1 MQTFVTL
8 TLLFSA
14 YSMIGWLCES
24 IYCSIPQKRW
34 INRGFLNGPFC
45 PIYGFGALLILAAL
59 SPLLGVF
66 EFPWELIILFF
77 AAMLLTSLLEY
88 ATSVLLERLFH
99 TSWWDY
105 SNHKYQIHG
114 RVCLTNSLLF
124 GVMSTFV
131 LEVLHPLVSLL
142 LGAIP
147 RIVSFPLAGGLFV
160 YFLLDG
166 TATTIGIL
174 RMNGRLA
181 QLQTILDEIRERTTT
196 AAETNL
202 AGLEHSLDG
211 LRDKADEFKSE
222 TLLSLRQTLEEL
234 REKTDDARAESI
246 ERLRNSI
253 LDFVNDENRVRL
265 RILRDKQEYLESQ
278 THPMHRRIMEA
289 FPHMRSIQSPESL
302 QRFRQ
307 VAAAAGKKMR
317 GSNNEPNNEK
327 EEIQN
332 FSEKH

>member
-1 MQTFVTL
+1 MQTFVKL
-8 TLLFSA
+8 TLFFSV

-45 PIYGFGALLILAAL
+45 PVYGFGALLILAVL

-66 EFPWELIILFF
+66 EFPLELIVLFF
-77 AAMLLTSLLEY
+77 TATLLTSVLEY
-88 ATSVLLERLFH
+88 VTSVLLEKLFH

-114 RVCLTNSLLF
+114 RVCLMNSLLF
-124 GVMSTFV
+124 GVMSTLV
-131 LEVLHPLVSLL
+131 LEVLHPLISSLL
-142 LGAIP
+142 TAIP

-160 YFLLDG
+160 YFILDG
-166 TATTIGIL
+166 TVTTIGIL
-174 RMNGRLA
+174 RMNGKLA
-181 QLQTILDEIRERTTT
+181 QLQTILDEIRERTT
-196 AAETNL
+196 AVAETNL
-202 AGLEHSLDG
+202 AGLEHSLDE

-222 TLLSLRQTLEEL
+222 TLLSLRQALEEL
-234 REKTDDARAESI
+234 RLKTDDVKTESI

-253 LDFVNDENRVRL
+253 LDFVNDENRIRL
-265 RILRDKQEYLESQ
+265 RMLQDKQEYLESQ

-289 FPHMRSIQSPESL
+289 FPHMRSIQSPESF

-307 VAAAAGKKMR
+307 AAAAARKRVR
-317 GSNNEPNNEK
+317 GSGSESESESGDKK
-327 EEIQN
+327 E
-332 FSEKH
+332 

>member
-1 MQTFVTL
+1 MQTFVKL
-8 TLLFSA
+8 TLFFSV

-45 PIYGFGALLILAAL
+45 PVYGFGALLILAVL

-66 EFPWELIILFF
+66 EFPLELIVLFF
-77 AAMLLTSLLEY
+77 TATLLTSVLEY
-88 ATSVLLERLFH
+88 VTSVLLEKLFH

-114 RVCLTNSLLF
+114 RVCLMNSLLF
-124 GVMSTFV
+124 GVMSTLV
-131 LEVLHPLVSLL
+131 LEVLHPLISSLL
-142 LGAIP
+142 TAIP

-160 YFLLDG
+160 YFILDG
-166 TATTIGIL
+166 TVTTIGIL
-174 RMNGRLA
+174 RMNGKLA
-181 QLQTILDEIRERTTT
+181 QLQTILDEIRERT
-196 AAETNL
+196 AAVAETNL
-202 AGLEHSLDG
+202 AGLEHSLDE

-222 TLLSLRQTLEEL
+222 TLLSLRQALEEL
-234 REKTDDARAESI
+234 RLKTDDVKAESI

-253 LDFVNDENRVRL
+253 LDFVNDENRIRL
-265 RILRDKQEYLESQ
+265 RMLQDKQEYLESQ

-289 FPHMRSIQSPESL
+289 FPHMRSIQSPESF

-307 VAAAAGKKMR
+307 AAAAARKRVR
-317 GSNNEPNNEK
+317 GSGSESESESGDKK
-327 EEIQN
+327 E
-332 FSEKH
+332 

>member
-1 MQTFVTL
+1 MQTFVKL
-8 TLLFSA
+8 TLFFSV

-45 PIYGFGALLILAAL
+45 PVYGFGALLILAVL

-66 EFPWELIILFF
+66 EFPLELIVLFF
-77 AAMLLTSLLEY
+77 TATLLTSVLEY
-88 ATSVLLERLFH
+88 VTSVLLEKLFH

-114 RVCLTNSLLF
+114 RVCLMNSLLF
-124 GVMSTFV
+124 GVMSTLV
-131 LEVLHPLVSLL
+131 LEVLHPLSSSLL
-142 LGAIP
+142 IAIP

-160 YFLLDG
+160 YFILDG
-166 TATTIGIL
+166 TVTTIGIL
-174 RMNGRLA
+174 RMNGKLA
-181 QLQTILDEIRERTTT
+181 QLQTILDEIRERT
-196 AAETNL
+196 AAVAETNL
-202 AGLEHSLDG
+202 AGLEHSLDE

-222 TLLSLRQTLEEL
+222 TLLSLRQALEEL
-234 REKTDDARAESI
+234 RLKTDDVKTESI

-253 LDFVNDENRVRL
+253 LDFVNDENRIRL
-265 RILRDKQEYLESQ
+265 RMLQDKQEYLESQ

-289 FPHMRSIQSPESL
+289 FPHMRSIQSPESF

-307 VAAAAGKKMR
+307 AAAAARKRVR
-317 GSNNEPNNEK
+317 GSGSESESESGDKK
-327 EEIQN
+327 E
-332 FSEKH
+332 